1 MKRWA
6 YPGLAFLSGAAV
18 TIFEFA
24 APSLFRG
31 YFGQTIYVWANVIGV
46 ILGALALGYA
56 LGGRWADRT
65 RTVAPLAAALAFAGG
80 YGLCIGWFGPA
91 FCHWLAGPDEY
102 TQGTALRAFVLQSL
116 AASLLLFG
124 PPLVALGMATP
135 LMVQRAARTWPV
147 GRAAGVIF
155 AVGTVGSIAGIYLT
169 TFLFLEW
176 MGVRATITVAS
187 VALIVLAAV
196 VAAVGRRRRAAAALL
211 IAAAVPA
218 AGGWGTAP
226 PWGTLPPAGS
236 RLVLAV
242 ESPYQLIRVVDRP
255 PGEDGQVSR
264 WLAFDEGMG
273 TYHSILVDADTRW
286 TGAYYDPFARLPE
299 WLQGTGKLRIC
310 IVGNAA
316 GTMSRLLHVHH
327 EPDRLE
333 IDGVEIDPAVTD
345 ASRRALGLGRE
356 EHPNLRVHH
365 EDGRTFLRRMPEGH
379 YDAIVLDAYAHQVS
393 LPAALATREF
403 FALAKSRLRKGGLA
417 VLNLGA
423 LRHGSRLV
431 DVVADTVA
439 AGFEG
444 PVYRCPLHEQANVL
458 IVAARG
464 GEVPPPPPGMPL
476 GVDLSFAR
484 HRPTEGL
491 VLTDDYCPVES
502 LTARDL
508 LWR

>member
-1 MKRWA
+1 VTRWA

-18 TIFEFA
+18 TTFEFA
-24 APSLFRG
+24 APHLFRG

-56 LGGRWADRT
+56 LGGHWADRT
-65 RTVAPLAAALAFAGG
+65 RTVRPLAAVLAFAGG

-91 FCHWLAGPDEY
+91 FCNWLAGPEEY
-102 TQGTALRAFVLQSL
+102 SQDMALRAFVLQSL

-135 LMVQRAARTWPV
+135 LMVQRAAATWPV

-155 AVGTVGSIAGIYLT
+155 AVGTVGSIVGIYVT

-187 VALIVLAAV
+187 VGLIALGAIVAYA
-196 VAAVGRRRRAAAALL
+196 GRCPRAAGALL
-211 IAAAVPA
+211 IAAALPA
-218 AGGWGTAP
+218 VGGWGTAP
-226 PWGTLPPAGS
+226 PWGSLPPPGS
-236 RLVLAV
+236 KLILAV
-242 ESPYQLIRVVDRP
+242 ESPYQLVRVVDRP
-255 PGEDGQVSR
+255 PDEEGRVSR
-264 WLAFDEGMG
+264 WLVFDEGMG
-273 TYHSILVDADTRW
+273 TYHSILVDPKTPW

-299 WLQGTGKLRIC
+299 WLGATGPLRIC

-327 EPDRLE
+327 DAGSLE
-333 IDGVEIDPAVTD
+333 IDGVEIDPAVTE
-345 ASRRALGLGRE
+345 ASRRALGLVKQ

-365 EDGRTFLRRMPEGH
+365 EDGRTFLRRVPEGH
-379 YDAIVLDAYAHQVS
+379 FDAIVLDAYAHQVS

-403 FALAKSRLRKGGLA
+403 FALAKSRLRPGGL
-417 VLNLGA
+417 VFLNLGT
-423 LRHGSRLV
+423 LRYGSRLV
-431 DVVADTVA
+431 DVVANTVA

-464 GEVPPPPPGMPL
+464 GAVPPPPRGMPL

-484 HRPTEGL
+484 HRPGAFI
-491 VLTDDYCPVES
+491 LTDDFCPVES
-502 LTARDL
+502 LTAKDL
-508 LWR
+508 LLR